1 MCNLVEK
8 FKKADT
14 SDLLD
19 LDSLIT
25 PLDMALWV
33 LLTAKDKY
41 GIDRLSA
48 EDIAVIL
55 VEAKERSVTHRAIA
69 NAFNRAK
76 GKKVHVSNVDS
87 KALYQIMKKGRD
99 HLLQK
104 AGADSIQVYHF
115 EPGRRY
121 TSKSILRRNV
131 LSELKGG
138 LKIVDPY
145 CGIGTLDLIIS
156 AGAQKVQLLTR
167 LASLNNKKKQDEF
180 LRDFNEF
187 KTEHQGVEVR
197 DWKESEL
204 HDRYILSNRSLVIL
218 GQSIKDVGA
227 KESFAV
233 VFERKH
239 FESMVADLEGAF
251 DRRWKIA
258 TII

>member
-1 MCNLVEK
+1 MCNIVEK
-8 FKKADT
+8 FKKVDT
-14 SDLLD
+14 SGLPD
-19 LDSLIT
+19 LDSLTT

-55 VEAKERSVTHRAIA
+55 VEAKERSVTNRAIA

-76 GKKVHVSNVDS
+76 GKKVHVSTVDS

-104 AGADSIQVYHF
+104 AVVDSIQMYHF
-115 EPGRRY
+115 EPGQRY

-156 AGAQKVQLLTR
+156 AGAQKVR
-167 LASLNNKKKQDEF
+167 
-180 LRDFNEF
+180 
-187 KTEHQGVEVR
+187 
-197 DWKESEL
+197 
-204 HDRYILSNRSLVIL
+204 
-218 GQSIKDVGA
+218 
-227 KESFAV
+227 
-233 VFERKH
+233 
-239 FESMVADLEGAF
+239 
-251 DRRWKIA
+251 
-258 TII
+258 